1 MLWVKT
7 LFAFGS
13 LPGIHGLADMYMC
26 GELESASRHFI
37 NENFLEVIHCEEF
50 MQLSCDRLITLLK
63 SDTIRVNKENEVMEA
78 VCNWIQWDPDS
89 RFSEACRLLP
99 HVKLPLLEI
108 SYLEN
113 VVVQSEFVKNCAKCQ
128 LLISKA
134 ITTLHD
140 STSLQL
146 IRPRAMPISIYV
158 LGGRNSSD
166 CQLSSM
172 ERYDFL
178 RDQWSHVVSVYIYHL
193 PLQYV

>member
-1 MLWVKT
+1 MCI
-7 LFAFGS
+7 FSS
-13 LPGIHGLADMYMC
+13 LPGIHCLADMYMC

-37 NENFLEVIHCEEF
+37 NQNFLEVIHCEEF

-63 SDTIRVNKENEVMEA
+63 SDTIRVNNENQVMEA
-78 VCNWIQWDPDS
+78 VCNWIQWDPDNRYS
-89 RFSEACRLLP
+89 DACRLLQ
-99 HVKLPLLEI
+99 HVKLPLLDI

-140 STSLQL
+140 ETSLQL
-146 IRPRAMPISIYV
+146 IQPRAMPISIYV
-158 LGGRNSSD
+158 LGGRNSAD
-166 CQLSSM
+166 CQLPST

-178 RDQWSHVVSVYIYHL
+178 LDQWSHVVCISVVLDQFI
-193 PLQYV
+193 